1 MFRSLALGG
10 VAAAALSSGCCWR
23 PFCHGPAPGPALY
36 NPPPAPLFP
45 RLHPSYWLTPPAAP
59 AAPALA
65 AAPSLAAAPV
75 MAAMPAPIAV
85 SHPVVGAGLGYDGG
99 GLPPGAVPT
108 GAPYVVSGQMPPG
121 IGGPVTVSPPPG
133 VLSGGP
139 QFTPTYFGPAP
150 AAAPAAPAPAAPST
164 QLPAPKPV
172 GDPPSPMQKSY

>member
-23 PFCHGPAPGPALY
+23 PFCYGPGPALY

-59 AAPALA
+59 AGPPALA
-65 AAPSLAAAPV
+65 AAPPVAAAPV
-75 MAAMPAPIAV
+75 GPTLPPPIAV

-99 GLPPGAVPT
+99 GLPPGAIPT
-108 GAPYVVSGQMPPG
+108 GAPYVVGGQMPHG

-133 VLSGGP
+133 ILSGGP
-139 QFTPTYFGPAP
+139 QYNIPITPAP
-150 AAAPAAPAPAAPST
+150 VATAPAPAAGST
-164 QLPAPKPV
+164 QLPQPKLV
-172 GDPPSPMQKSY
+172 GDPPSPLQKGN